1 MEQSEFIKKYS
12 IGDSMPT
19 DPTAKLIRARDFARA
34 VEEFVDERFRAA
46 AEVSVNVESLE
57 PVLICADYTAQFL
70 KKLFTSIFGR
80 VYLYIDIGERNG
92 KMTFRITSDN
102 PLPISK
108 REMNTLIKAARNA
121 GMTVLSVDGEISAE
135 LDFVD
140 EKQFSVYAASFADG
154 KTFMLKKFD
163 KIFFGT

>member
-1 MEQSEFIKKYS
+1 MEQREFIKKYS
-12 IGDSMPT
+12 IGEAVPA
-19 DPTAKLIRARDFARA
+19 DPTAKLIRARDFACA
-34 VEEFVDERFRAA
+34 IEEFIDERFRAA

-57 PVLICADYTAQFL
+57 PVLICADYTAHFF

-80 VYLYIDIGERNG
+80 VYLYIDIGECDG
-92 KMTFRITSDN
+92 KMTFRISADN

-108 REMNTLIKAARNA
+108 KEMNTLIKAARNA

-135 LDFVD
+135 IDFVD
-140 EKQFSVYAASFADG
+140 EKQFSVYATSFAGG
-154 KTFMLKKFD
+154 KTFMLKKLD